1 LNREGLAPAYSSKR
15 SHRNSSSSQ
24 PPKMSYRELR
34 NFTERMKALGYPR
47 IISMDN
53 FRTPNFE
60 LVSDILFWLLKRYD
74 PNAKNAQGQEIN
86 DDIET
91 EALRVKF
98 VRDTCQLFTTK
109 ARLKI
114 NAKKV
119 YGSDGLACR
128 ELLKIADMMYKAQQN
143 QQSAGEGQAHA
154 HVEPDFN
161 LANRTSDMKM
171 ARELTG
177 EITECGL
184 RLFELLKNEDAN
196 KKVRQGAINL
206 LYSGDLDMDKVEGEI
221 NQMTQSLR
229 GESERME
236 DLCKK
241 LQEDEESLQ
250 EKISKKQAD
259 LDRCKKRLKD
269 LENVRPAFMDEF
281 EKLEKELEKIY
292 GSYVEKFRNVEFLEH
307 QLEQYNQAEQE
318 KLEESE
324 RNLRQMQKRLKEE
337 ELKILRGENDGDIGG
352 DHHNMP
358 INISGKGKG
367 VGGEN
372 NVYGSMS
379 GGSDSDS
386 DMSEVLGSDNS
397 GVINSSNGSD
407 GDDLIDDDDDNDD
420 EDLSDMMSGE
430 SASHSSLSDNDF

>member
-1 LNREGLAPAYSSKR
+1 
-15 SHRNSSSSQ
+15 
-24 PPKMSYRELR
+24 MSYRELR

-60 LVSDILFWLLKRYD
+60 LVADILFWLLKRYD
-74 PNAKNAQGQEIN
+74 PNAKNPSGQEIT

-119 YGSDGLACR
+119 YGSDGLAAR
-128 ELLKIADMMYKAQQN
+128 ELLKIADMMYKAQAN
-143 QQSAGEGQAHA
+143 QQKAGGVQAMT

-184 RLFELLKNEDAN
+184 RLFELLKNEEAN

-221 NQMTQSLR
+221 NKMTSSLR
-229 GESERME
+229 SESERME

-281 EKLEKELEKIY
+281 EKLEKELSKIY
-292 GSYVEKFRNVEFLEH
+292 GTYVEKFRNVEYLEH

-324 RNLRQMQKRLKEE
+324 RNLRRMQKRLKEE
-337 ELKILRGENDGDIGG
+337 ELKILRGEQEG
-352 DHHNMP
+352 DHGHDE
-358 INISGKGKG
+358 INISGRHGGINDKG
-367 VGGEN
+367 

-386 DMSEVLGSDNS
+386 ELDSVLDSSDDEGGGGMGKSQGDLSGS
-397 GVINSSNGSD
+397 
-407 GDDLIDDDDDNDD
+407 DDLIDDDDNDD
-420 EDLSDMMSGE
+420 DLSDVDLSDSGG
-430 SASHSSLSDNDF
+430 SRSSLSDNDF

>member
-1 LNREGLAPAYSSKR
+1 
-15 SHRNSSSSQ
+15 
-24 PPKMSYRELR
+24 MSYRELR

-60 LVSDILFWLLKRYD
+60 LVADILYWLLKRYD
-74 PNAKNAQGQEIN
+74 PNAKNTQGKEIV

-91 EALRVKF
+91 ESQRVAF
-98 VRDTCQLFTTK
+98 VRDTCQLFSTK

-119 YGSDGLACR
+119 YGSDGLAAR
-128 ELLKIADMMYKAQQN
+128 ELLKIAEMMYQAQTN
-143 QQSAGEGQAHA
+143 QQKAGGSMAHA
-154 HVEPDFN
+154 HADPDFN

-184 RLFELLKNEDAN
+184 RLFELLKNEEAN
-196 KKVRQGAINL
+196 KKVRANAINL

-221 NQMTQSLR
+221 NKMTGSLR
-229 GESERME
+229 SESERME

-281 EKLEKELEKIY
+281 EKLEKELSKIY
-292 GSYVEKFRNVEFLEH
+292 DAYVEKFRNVEYLEH

-324 RNLRQMQKRLKEE
+324 KNLRKMQKRLKEE
-337 ELKILRGENDGDIGG
+337 ELKILRGEQEGDGG
-352 DHHNMP
+352 DHGDTFGSMY
-358 INISGKGKG
+358 GKNGPR
-367 VGGEN
+367 GGES

-386 DMSEVLGSDNS
+386 DMSDVLDSDNS
-397 GVINSSNGSD
+397 DMVGSVGGD
-407 GDDLIDDDDDNDD
+407 LSDDLIDDDDDG
-420 EDLSDMMSGE
+420 DLSDVLSGD
-430 SASHSSLSDNDF
+430 SGSNSSLSDNDF

>member
-1 LNREGLAPAYSSKR
+1 
-15 SHRNSSSSQ
+15 
-24 PPKMSYRELR
+24 MSYRELR

-60 LVSDILFWLLKRYD
+60 LVADVLFWLLKRYD
-74 PNAKNAQGQEIN
+74 PNAKNSQGQEIN

-98 VRDTCQLFTTK
+98 VRDTCQFFTTK
-109 ARLKI
+109 AQLKV

-128 ELLKIADMMYKAQQN
+128 EMLKIADMMYKAQAN
-143 QQSAGEGQAHA
+143 QQKSEASQAHA
-154 HVEPDFN
+154 HIEPDFN

-184 RLFELLKNEDAN
+184 RLFELLKNEEAN
-196 KKVRQGAINL
+196 KKVRGQAINL

-221 NQMTQSLR
+221 NQMTSSLR

-281 EKLEKELEKIY
+281 EKLEKELSKIY
-292 GSYVEKFRNVEFLEH
+292 STYVEKFRNVEYLEH

-324 RNLRQMQKRLKEE
+324 RNLRRMQKRLKEE
-337 ELKILRGENDGDIGG
+337 ELKILRGEHEGEGHDLGD
-352 DHHNMP
+352 MP
-358 INISGKGKG
+358 NISGNKGLGKSEG
-367 VGGEN
+367 

-386 DMSEVLGSDNS
+386 DMSEVLDSDNS
-397 GVINSSNGSD
+397 GAINSSQGSD
-407 GDDLIDDDDDNDD
+407 ADDLIDDDDDNNSDD
-420 EDLSDMMSGE
+420 DLSDMISGD
-430 SASHSSLSDNDF
+430 SATHSSLSDNDF

>member
-1 LNREGLAPAYSSKR
+1 MGVFGSGRTLREDRDLTQA
-15 SHRNSSSSQ
+15 N
-24 PPKMSYRELR
+24 MSYRELR
-34 NFTERMKALGYPR
+34 NFTERMKFLGYPR

-60 LVSDILFWLLKRYD
+60 LVADILYWLLKRYD
-74 PNAKNAQGQEIN
+74 PNAKNTNGQEIT

-91 EALRVKF
+91 EQQRVKF

-119 YGSDGLACR
+119 YGSDGLAAR
-128 ELLKIADMMYKAQQN
+128 ELLKIAEMMYQAQVN
-143 QQSAGEGQAHA
+143 QQSQAGAGQAHA
-154 HVEPDFN
+154 NIEPDFN
-161 LANRTSDMKM
+161 LGARTSDMKN

-184 RLFELLKNEDAN
+184 NLFELLKGEEAN
-196 KKVRQGAINL
+196 KKVRQAALNL
-206 LYSGDLDMDKVEGEI
+206 LYSGELGMDNVEGYI
-221 NQMTQSLR
+221 SKMTGNLR
-229 GESERME
+229 AESERME

-241 LQEDEESLQ
+241 LQEDEDSLN

-281 EKLEKELEKIY
+281 EKLEKELAKIY
-292 GSYVEKFRNVEFLEH
+292 GNYVEKFRNVEYLEH

-324 RNLRQMQKRLKEE
+324 RNLKRMQKRLKEE
-337 ELKILRGENDGDIGG
+337 ELRILRGEHEGDGGEI
-352 DHHNMP
+352 P
-358 INISGKGKG
+358 INISGKSGMGMGKS
-367 VGGEN
+367 GEG

-386 DMSEVLGSDNS
+386 DMSEVLGSENS
-397 GVINSSNGSD
+397 GVINSSQGSD
-407 GDDLIDDDDDNDD
+407 ADDLIDDDDDNDD
-420 EDLSDMMSGE
+420 DDLSDMISGD
-430 SASHSSLSDNDF
+430 SATHSSLSDNDF

>member
-1 LNREGLAPAYSSKR
+1 VAD
-15 SHRNSSSSQ
+15 
-24 PPKMSYRELR
+24 
-34 NFTERMKALGYPR
+34 FTERMKALGYPR
-47 IISMDN
+47 IISVDN

-60 LVSDILFWLLKRYD
+60 LVADVLFWLLKRYD
-74 PNAKNAQGQEIN
+74 PNARNSQGQEIT

-91 EALRVKF
+91 EQLRVRF
-98 VRDTCQLFTTK
+98 VRDTCQLFQTK

-114 NAKKV
+114 SAKKV
-119 YGSDGLACR
+119 YGSDGHACR
-128 ELLKIADMMYKAQQN
+128 ELLKIADMMYKAQAN
-143 QQSAGEGQAHA
+143 QQKVTAGQAHA

-184 RLFELLKNEDAN
+184 RLFELLKHEDAS
-196 KKVRQGAINL
+196 KKVRAQAINL
-206 LYSGDLDMDKVEGEI
+206 LYSGDLDMDKVENEI
-221 NQMTQSLR
+221 NNMTSSLR
-229 GESERME
+229 QESERMD

-250 EKISKKQAD
+250 EKIQKKQAD

-281 EKLEKELEKIY
+281 EKLEKELVKIY
-292 GSYVEKFRNVEFLEH
+292 GTYVEKFRNVEYLEH

-324 RNLRQMQKRLKEE
+324 RNLRRMQKRLKEE
-337 ELKILRGENDGDIGG
+337 ELMILRGEHEGNDNDGGFG
-352 DHHNMP
+352 MSP
-358 INISGKGKG
+358 INISGKGGGDKG
-367 VGGEN
+367 

-386 DMSEVLGSDNS
+386 DDMSEVLGSDNS
-397 GVINSSNGSD
+397 DVNLGSSKGSD
-407 GDDLIDDDDDNDD
+407 GDDLIDDDDVSNDD
-420 EDLSDMMSGE
+420 DELSDMLSG
-430 SASHSSLSDNDF
+430 SDGVSDSLSDNDF